1 MGKIVGLTYNLKS
14 DWVVTANDPVD
25 ATAELDGIETVE
37 ALSKAF
43 ESNGHRVLRIGSAQK
58 LLKALAEGLKV
69 DIVFNIAEGFKG
81 RNRES
86 EVPLLLEMHGI
97 PFVGSDALTLGITLD
112 KAIAKKCWI
121 SDGVPTGKFFE
132 ATPQDDLAKLNTVG
146 YPLIVKTSQEGTS
159 KGITQNSR
167 VTNLEELKREV
178 KKIWDVYHQPALCE
192 QFISGTEFTVA
203 VWGNLTAEAFDVVQY
218 SIGGNT
224 QMGDAFYTYELVTQK
239 SVKNICPA
247 KIDAGL
253 AKKLQTIAIAAYK
266 SVECRDFGRV
276 DFRVDGQGNPYVLEI
291 NPLPN
296 LAQGEAFDLSA
307 QARGMNYSQMAN
319 GILDFGLKRYA
330 LLQGQEALTSR

>member
-1 MGKIVGLTYNLKS
+1 MGNIVGLTYNLKT
-14 DWVVTANDPVD
+14 DWVKSADDPLD

-43 ESNGHRVLRIGSAQK
+43 ESNGHQVVRIGGAKQ
-58 LLKALAEGLKV
+58 LLKALAGGLKV

-112 KAIAKKCWI
+112 KAVAKKCWI
-121 SDGVPTGKFFE
+121 ADGVTTGKFFE
-132 ATPQDDLAKLNTVG
+132 ATPNDDLAKLNTVG

-159 KGITQNSR
+159 KGITKNSR

-203 VWGNLTAEAFDVVQY
+203 VWGNDTPQAFDVVQY

-224 QMGDAFYTYELVTQK
+224 QMNDAFYTYELVTQK

-247 KIDAGL
+247 VMDAGL
-253 AKKLQTIAIAAYK
+253 AKKLQSIAIAAYK

-307 QARGMNYSQMAN
+307 QARGMSYAQMVN
-319 GILDFGLKRYA
+319 GILDFGRARYG
-330 LLQGQEALTSR
+330 LLQGQEALMSR